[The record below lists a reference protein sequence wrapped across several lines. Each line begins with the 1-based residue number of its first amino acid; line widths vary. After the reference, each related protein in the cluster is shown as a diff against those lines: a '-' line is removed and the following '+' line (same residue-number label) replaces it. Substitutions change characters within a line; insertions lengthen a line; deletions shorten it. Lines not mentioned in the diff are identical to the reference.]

1 LLAILVCTLIP
12 LGVVAAVAVQG
23 YTQMAQESIPP
34 SKAALDK
41 RSMDSLELWAYDT
54 AQRIARFLSERE
66 EDLRDAVLLPRN
78 EEAYLAFYRAHHSRI
93 WTVEGTNERPLYREI
108 AFVDRTGREVV
119 KVTDDAVAEP
129 GTLRDVSKPENTTF
143 KRETYFSETMIL
155 GEGQVYVSRVLGWYV
170 PLQEAYAAG
179 EKPTGR
185 RYEGIIRFATP
196 VFEKGE
202 KIGIVVLS
210 LDQTHVMEFTAH
222 MVSSDQHYLPEVN
235 ALSGQHSYIIDNEG
249 WAIAHARHYYLA
261 GFDQD
266 GNLVPAIAQDRF
278 AEQQKSGYL
287 PANLNQMGFIDANF
301 PQICALNRQGEAG
314 SVPIYYWR
322 DAAHPEG
329 RARALAFATIPYYT
343 GRYNSPAGFGWV
355 GVTSDADK
363 FHEPANLVGMRI
375 EQERREL
382 IRDTLLILVATVLAI
397 LVIAFLLARTIA
409 RPVYTLA
416 ESAAEIGQGRFGQQ
430 VPVAGRDEIGQLA
443 TTFNKMS
450 RDLQQYVADLERTT
464 SERERY
470 QRELEIAHDIQ
481 QSFLPQAFPQV
492 PGFDIVAHNIPAR
505 HVGGDFYDFI
515 PLRNGRWGLLVADVS
530 DKGVPAALFMAL
542 SRSLVRAYSLEYDSV
557 PAALAAFNAFVT
569 ADNPANMFVT
579 LFYATLE
586 PEACR
591 LAYINAGHNPP
602 ILLRGQ
608 EHQIV
613 LLRAHGIALGIWP
626 DVDLEEHPVSL
637 GPADVVVLYT
647 DGITEAF
654 NTAHEMFGL
663 ERLIEVVQ
671 GNSGA
676 SAGELLKAIEASVAA
691 FTGDAPQSDDIT
703 LLVIRCLAG

>member
-1 LLAILVCTLIP
+1 
-12 LGVVAAVAVQG
+12 
-23 YTQMAQESIPP
+23 
-34 SKAALDK
+34 
-41 RSMDSLELWAYDT
+41 
-54 AQRIARFLSERE
+54 
-66 EDLRDAVLLPRN
+66 
-78 EEAYLAFYRAHHSRI
+78 
-93 WTVEGTNERPLYREI
+93 
-108 AFVDRTGREVV
+108 
-119 KVTDDAVAEP
+119 
-129 GTLRDVSKPENTTF
+129 
-143 KRETYFSETMIL
+143 
-155 GEGQVYVSRVLGWYV
+155 
-170 PLQEAYAAG
+170 
-179 EKPTGR
+179 
-185 RYEGIIRFATP
+185 
-196 VFEKGE
+196 
-202 KIGIVVLS
+202 
-210 LDQTHVMEFTAH
+210 
-222 MVSSDQHYLPEVN
+222 
-235 ALSGQHSYIIDNEG
+235 
-249 WAIAHARHYYLA
+249 
-261 GFDQD
+261 
-266 GNLVPAIAQDRF
+266 
-278 AEQQKSGYL
+278 
-287 PANLNQMGFIDANF
+287 
-301 PQICALNRQGEAG
+301 
-314 SVPIYYWR
+314 
-322 DAAHPEG
+322 
-329 RARALAFATIPYYT
+329 
-343 GRYNSPAGFGWV
+343 
-355 GVTSDADK
+355 
-363 FHEPANLVGMRI
+363 
-375 EQERREL
+375 
-382 IRDTLLILVATVLAI
+382 
-397 LVIAFLLARTIA
+397 
-409 RPVYTLA
+409 
-416 ESAAEIGQGRFGQQ
+416 
-430 VPVAGRDEIGQLA
+430 
-443 TTFNKMS
+443 
-450 RDLQQYVADLERTT
+450 VADLERTT

>member
-1 LLAILVCTLIP
+1 
-12 LGVVAAVAVQG
+12 
-23 YTQMAQESIPP
+23 
-34 SKAALDK
+34 
-41 RSMDSLELWAYDT
+41 
-54 AQRIARFLSERE
+54 
-66 EDLRDAVLLPRN
+66 
-78 EEAYLAFYRAHHSRI
+78 
-93 WTVEGTNERPLYREI
+93 
-108 AFVDRTGREVV
+108 
-119 KVTDDAVAEP
+119 
-129 GTLRDVSKPENTTF
+129 VSKPENTTF
-143 KRETYFSETMIL
+143 KQETYFRETMAL
-155 GEGQVYVSRVLGWYV
+155 EEGQVYVSRVLGWYI

-179 EKPTGR
+179 EKPDGR
-185 RYEGIIRFATP
+185 RYEGVIRFAMP
-196 VFEKGE
+196 IFEKGE
-202 KIGIVVLS
+202 KIGILVLS

-222 MVSSDQHYLPEVN
+222 MVSSDEHYLPEVN

-249 WAIAHARHYYLA
+249 WAIAHARHYYLV
-261 GFDQD
+261 GFDKD
-266 GNLVPAIAQDRF
+266 GNLVPPIAEDRF

-301 PQICALNRQGEAG
+301 PQICALNREGKSG

-363 FHEPANLVGMRI
+363 FHEPANLVEAKI
-375 EQERREL
+375 EQARREL
-382 IRDTLLILVATVLAI
+382 MRNTQLMWAATVLAV
-397 LVIAFLLARTIA
+397 LVIAFLVARTIA
-409 RPVYTLA
+409 RPVCTLV
-416 ESAAEIGQGRFGQQ
+416 SRAAEIGQGRFGQQ
-430 VPVAGRDEIGQLA
+430 VQVTSRDEIGQLA
-443 TTFNKMS
+443 ATFNKMS

-492 PGFDIVAHNIPAR
+492 PGFDIAGHNIPAR

-557 PAALAAFNAFVT
+557 PAALGAFNTFVT
-569 ADNPANMFVT
+569 AENPSNMFVT

-586 PEACR
+586 PEARR
-591 LAYINAGHNPP
+591 LSYINAGHNPP
-602 ILLRGQ
+602 ILVHGQ
-608 EHQIV
+608 EHQVV

-626 DVDLEEHPVSL
+626 DVDLEEHPVEL
-637 GPADVVVLYT
+637 EPGDVVVLYT

-654 NTAHEMFGL
+654 NAGHEMYGL

-671 GNSGA
+671 DNSA
-676 SAGELLKAIEASVAA
+676 SSSQELLKAIESAVAA
-691 FTGDAPQSDDIT
+691 YTGDAPQSDDIT
-703 LLVIRCLAG
+703 LLVLRCL